1 MKIFT
6 CMLLVL
12 SVLFASCD
20 TNNQKTND
28 EITKSNQL
36 YNEAQQ
42 EDICKD
48 RAPSGGSI

>member
-1 MKIFT
+1 MKFFINT
-6 CMLLVL
+6 LLIL
-12 SVLFASCD
+12 SVLLISCD

-28 EITKSNQL
+28 EIAKSNQL

-42 EDICKD
+42 EDVWKD